1 MSDKPLAHKLNIS
14 AGGGESPSIEL
25 AELKGTELRER
36 RQTSYRRYLG
46 FIHSANQKDRLDVNR
61 RIRSVVIWCF
71 LVPVFVVALGIF
83 LANRGFIPRVFRS
96 YQDWVLLLFPVL
108 YSLYFLGS
116 QVLSELPAA
125 FRRGGFGL
133 TLGQTASEADWRL
146 DTCAR
151 MEKEL
156 NYSAEEWE
164 WIISNAEED
173 LERLQMRLRHLT
185 ALAGAVFFLL
195 MQGIDSLTNDGS
207 LSKDLTQ
214 SLMGP
219 SSSEWVGL
227 ALFLLLLYL
236 SGQQNLQTFRRFMG
250 CARLV
255 QRQRKPGSGQE

>member
-1 MSDKPLAHKLNIS
+1 MSEKPFTPALNLT
-14 AGGGESPSIEL
+14 AVAIEIPPR
-25 AELKGTELRER
+25 ELKNLCGAELRER

-46 FIHSANQKDRLDVNR
+46 FIHSANQKDRMDVNR

-71 LVPVFVVALGIF
+71 LVPVLVVAVGIF
-83 LANRGFIPRVFRS
+83 LVNRGFIPRVFRS

-116 QVLSELPAA
+116 QVISGLPAA

-133 TLGQTASEADWRL
+133 TLGQTATEADWRL
-146 DTCAR
+146 DTCER
-151 MEKEL
+151 MENEL
-156 NYSAEEWE
+156 VWSAEEWG
-164 WIISNAEED
+164 WVISNAEED
-173 LERLQMRLRHLT
+173 LDRLQMRLRHLT

-207 LSKDLTQ
+207 LTQGLTQ
-214 SLMGP
+214 TLMGP

-236 SGQQNLQTFRRFMG
+236 SGQQNLQTLRRFMG

-255 QRQRKPGSGQE
+255 QRQKKSV